1 MNDNYLRKKKPGV
14 RLLQNSLKRLFWRG
28 TLLKIGILAVVL
40 GYVIFGNRG
49 VLQRIYLEVEKQ
61 NMIERVKMAEQETDE
76 LKVQLERVSRD
87 NAFIEKIARERHGMI
102 RSGETV
108 YRIAEE

>member
-1 MNDNYLRKKKPGV
+1 MNNNYLRTKKPGV
-14 RLLQNSLKRLFWRG
+14 QLLQNSLRRLFWRG
-28 TLLKIGILAVVL
+28 TLLKIGIIAVVL

-49 VLQRIYLEVEKQ
+49 ILQRIYLEVEKQ
-61 NMIERVKMAEQETDE
+61 NMIERVKMAEKETDG
-76 LKVQLERVSRD
+76 LKEQLELVSKD
-87 NAFIEKIARERHGMI
+87 NAYIEKIARERHGMI